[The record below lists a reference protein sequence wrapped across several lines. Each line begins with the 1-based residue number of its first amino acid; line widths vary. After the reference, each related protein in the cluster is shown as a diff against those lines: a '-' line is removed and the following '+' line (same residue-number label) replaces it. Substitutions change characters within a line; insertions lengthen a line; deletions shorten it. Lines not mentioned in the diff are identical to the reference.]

1 MALTSRF
8 AIDTTAVVAG
18 AFLSTAAFA
27 FAAPVSTWIAFGI
40 FIGLIALGGLGL
52 FADRH
57 ATGYATHG
65 LLAAVGIWSLVATL
79 VFAGATLSWLIVAGA
94 VAAVVLGVVDLAAH
108 EVTTE
113 RVVHQLEVTPTPE
126 SATL

>member
-27 FAAPVSTWIAFGI
+27 FVAPLSTWIAFGV
-40 FIGLIALGGLGL
+40 FIGLIALGGLGVVV
-52 FADRH
+52 DH
-57 ATGYATHG
+57 HPTGYLTHG

-79 VFAGATLSWLIVAGA
+79 VFTGATLGWLIVAGA
-94 VAAVVLGVVDLAAH
+94 VAAVVLGVADLAAH

-113 RVVHQLEVTPTPE
+113 RVVHQLEVTPAPE
-126 SATL
+126 AATV

>member
-8 AIDTTAVVAG
+8 AIDTTALIAG
-18 AFLSTAAFA
+18 AFLSTAVFA

-40 FIGLIALGGLGL
+40 FIGLIALGGLGVIL
-52 FADRH
+52 DHH
-57 ATGYATHG
+57 ATGYLTHG

-79 VFAGATLSWLIVAGA
+79 VFTGATLSWLIVAGA
-94 VAAVVLGVVDLAAH
+94 VAAVVLGVADLVAH

-126 SATL
+126 AASV